1 MAVHLGNVGL
11 VASFI
16 APLLAQH
23 QVHADS
29 GPTQTELNAAGES
42 VEWLLPNHDYAG
54 QRFVD
59 LKQIKRDNAAQLRPV
74 CIYQAGDVGRFQPD
88 PLVYKGVMYIIIELA
103 MRWEAR
109 TA

>member
-1 MAVHLGNVGL
+1 MRFLIGL
-11 VASFI
+11 IALFI
-16 APLLAQH
+16 ASRLAQH
-23 QVHADS
+23 QVHAGG

-74 CIYQAGDVGRFQPD
+74 CIY
-88 PLVYKGVMYIIIELA
+88 
-103 MRWEAR
+103 
-109 TA
+109 